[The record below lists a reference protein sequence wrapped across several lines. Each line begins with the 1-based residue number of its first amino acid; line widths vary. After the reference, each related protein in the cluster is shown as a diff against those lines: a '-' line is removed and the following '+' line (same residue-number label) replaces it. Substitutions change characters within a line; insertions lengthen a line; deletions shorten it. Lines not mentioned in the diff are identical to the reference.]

1 MAFELFIFIVP
12 LILILLTY
20 TIHHCVF
27 SLCTSVYYTW
37 FLGIVYINLVYTK
50 FVYEWRTRSDYY

>member
-37 FLGIVYINLVYTK
+37 FLGIVYMLRLDVEDESIA
-50 FVYEWRTRSDYY
+50 